1 MTEHPTRPD
10 PVARYRA
17 VLDRLDP
24 RLRIAA
30 KLRALFPMIETQV
43 AAGVPHAAIMEDL
56 AQAGLAVRPTTY
68 ITTLRRWRKAKRPQT
83 APAVPVTAPTP
94 TAHRTA
100 PDTPRTTPA
109 PPPVDAIQGRPHGIE
124 TPSDLRQ
131 IRHMRV
137 DLEALRREGQEQRQK
152 ATNPT
157 PQDKE

>member
-10 PVARYRA
+10 PVAHYRA

-30 KLRALFPMIETQV
+30 KLRALFPMIETQL

-56 AQAGLAVRPTTY
+56 AQAGLAVRSSTY
-68 ITTLRRWRKAKRPQT
+68 ITTLRRWRKANRPQT
-83 APAVPVTAPTP
+83 APAVPMATPTP
-94 TAHRTA
+94 T
-100 PDTPRTTPA
+100 
-109 PPPVDAIQGRPHGIE
+109 PPPVNAIQGRPHGIE
-124 TPSDLRQ
+124 TPGDLRQ

-157 PQDKE
+157 PQGKE

>member
-1 MTEHPTRPD
+1 MTEHPTKPD
-10 PVARYRA
+10 PVAHYRA
-17 VLDRLDP
+17 VLDSLDP

-30 KLRALFPMIETQV
+30 KLRALFPMIETQL

-68 ITTLRRWRKAKRPQT
+68 ITTLRRWRKAKRPQA
-83 APAVPVTAPTP
+83 APAVPVTTPTP
-94 TAHRTA
+94 TAHCTA
-100 PDTPRTTPA
+100 PETPRTTPT
-109 PPPVDAIQGRPHGIE
+109 PPPMDAIQGRPHGIE

-137 DLEALRREGQEQRQK
+137 DLEALRREGLEQRQK

>member
-17 VLDRLDP
+17 VLDSLDP

-30 KLRALFPMIETQV
+30 KLRALFPMIETQLT
-43 AAGVPHAAIMEDL
+43 AGVPHAAIMEDL
-56 AQAGLAVRPTTY
+56 AQAGLAVRSSTY
-68 ITTLRRWRKAKRPQT
+68 ITTLRRWRKANRPQA
-83 APAVPVTAPTP
+83 APAVPVTPPTP

-100 PDTPRTTPA
+100 PETPRTTPS

-137 DLEALRREGQEQRQK
+137 DLEALRREGLEQRQK

>member
-1 MTEHPTRPD
+1 MIEHPTKPD
-10 PVARYRA
+10 PVAHYRA
-17 VLDRLDP
+17 VLDTLDP

-30 KLRALFPMIETQV
+30 KLRALFPMIETQL

-56 AQAGLAVRPTTY
+56 AQAGLAVRSSTY
-68 ITTLRRWRKAKRPQT
+68 ITTLRRWRKANRPQA
-83 APAVPVTAPTP
+83 APAVPVPPPTP
-94 TAHRTA
+94 MAHCTA
-100 PDTPRTTPA
+100 PDTPRATPS

-131 IRHMRV
+131 IRNMRV
-137 DLEALRREGQEQRQK
+137 DLEALRREGLEQRQK

>member
-1 MTEHPTRPD
+1 MTEHPTKPD
-10 PVARYRA
+10 PVAHYRA
-17 VLDRLDP
+17 VLDSLDP

-30 KLRALFPMIETQV
+30 KLRALFPMVETQL

-56 AQAGLAVRPTTY
+56 AQAGLAVRSSTY
-68 ITTLRRWRKAKRPQT
+68 ITTLRRWRKANRPQT
-83 APAVPVTAPTP
+83 APAAPVATPTP

-100 PDTPRTTPA
+100 PDTPRTTPT
-109 PPPVDAIQGRPHGIE
+109 PPPMDAIQGRPHGIE

-137 DLEALRREGQEQRQK
+137 DLEALRREGLEQRQN

>member
-17 VLDRLDP
+17 VLDSLDP

-30 KLRALFPMIETQV
+30 KLRALFPMVETQL

-56 AQAGLAVRPTTY
+56 AQAGLAVRSSTY
-68 ITTLRRWRKAKRPQT
+68 ITTLRRWRKANRPQT
-83 APAVPVTAPTP
+83 APAAPVATPTP

-100 PDTPRTTPA
+100 PDTPRTTPT
-109 PPPVDAIQGRPHGIE
+109 PPPMDAIQGRPHGIE

-137 DLEALRREGQEQRQK
+137 DLEALRREGLEQRQN